1 MKIRKE
7 AVAIFLFSL
16 FFNIPCPQILILQIT
31 RVYPAL
37 SFIVVTTLLYF
48 TITST
53 NMSHT
58 IKIYH
63 NPKCGTSRNTLA
75 LIRNSGQ
82 EPIIIEYLETPPTK
96 QELVDLIK
104 GSGLGVRDVIR
115 SKEQI
120 YKTLKMDEPHWSDD
134 ELIDL
139 MLENPIL
146 INRPFVVTEKGV
158 KFCRPSELVLDIL
171 PTPQQKPFAKEDGEV
186 IIDDNLQRVK

>member
-1 MKIRKE
+1 
-7 AVAIFLFSL
+7 
-16 FFNIPCPQILILQIT
+16 
-31 RVYPAL
+31 
-37 SFIVVTTLLYF
+37 
-48 TITST
+48 
-53 NMSHT
+53 MSHN

-75 LIRNSGQ
+75 LIRNSGE
-82 EPIIIEYLETPPTK
+82 EPIIIEYLKTPPTK
-96 QELVDLIK
+96 QELMDLIK

-120 YKTLKMDEPHWSDD
+120 YKTLKMNEPHWSDD

-171 PTPQQKPFAKEDGEV
+171 PTSQQKPFAKEDGEV
-186 IIDDNLQRVK
+186 IIDDNLQRIK